1 MKLQMIQVM
10 KFHYP
15 INKADMSAFPEI
27 PHTAAVVSREQA
39 VFRT

>member
-1 MKLQMIQVM
+1 M

-27 PHTAAVVSREQA
+27 PHTVAFVSREQA
-39 VFRT
+39 VLALNKNRKKN